1 MKVLIYPSTVN
12 KQEYGHMEATV
23 VNVDDY
29 ITSTTDMQ
37 RQLGDS
43 NLVESFMQNGPVVEV
58 RCELKTDPNTVSGYY
73 WSSNKGASVNIDG
86 GTMMEASIVISEKPP
101 ISLLIPFLK
110 EKLTIKADK

>member
-1 MKVLIYPSTVN
+1 
-12 KQEYGHMEATV
+12 MEATV
-23 VNVDDY
+23 ANVDDY

-73 WSSNKGASVNIDG
+73 WSSNKGTSVNIDG